1 MLFVKG
7 QANVP
12 EKTTSLTVACWPSS
26 RTIATGEEKRSPARA
41 LGITILALGE
51 RQVAQLIRPA
61 AGLSVSARVL
71 IPGKTGFRL
80 PSVLVYQIRNKASAS
95 RTEDEVHFL
104 AGVAVM
110 VYR

>member
-1 MLFVKG
+1 MFLG
-7 QANVP
+7 
-12 EKTTSLTVACWPSS
+12 KTTSLTVACWPSS

-41 LGITILALGE
+41 LGITILALGGT
-51 RQVAQLIRPA
+51 AGGTANPA
-61 AGLSVSARVL
+61 RCWPVG
-71 IPGKTGFRL
+71 ICPGFNTGKTGFRL